1 MLLNDCM
8 FHFSR
13 GFEVRRAKELVV
25 RGRMLE
31 ERSRVMVMEFLT
43 F

>member
-1 MLLNDCM
+1 MGGRKAV
-8 FHFSR
+8 R
-13 GFEVRRAKELVV
+13 GGDQDRRRAKELVV